1 MSDLCR
7 LIWCAL
13 VGLFRPR
20 FALEAEN
27 LVLRHQLNV
36 LQRKASKR
44 VVLNSIDRL
53 LLVGLYRLPP
63 GVLDALK
70 IIRPCPC
77 RKLTLGYY
85 IGGAAH
91 PRWALPTSDR
101 RSGRRGGLARPSAVT
116 NACAP
121 RCSIFDT
128 ISADDADAARQTQ
141 RHDEG
146 NPAGSIRSASPHI
159 RYPVCRAAVPHMFC

>member
-44 VVLNSIDRL
+44 VVLNNTDRL

-70 IIRPCPC
+70 FIRPCPC
-77 RKLTLGYY
+77 RKLTLGY
-85 IGGAAH
+85 IGGAA
-91 PRWALPTSDR
+91 
-101 RSGRRGGLARPSAVT
+101 RPIIGTA
-116 NACAP
+116 N
-121 RCSIFDT
+121 I
-128 ISADDADAARQTQ
+128 
-141 RHDEG
+141 
-146 NPAGSIRSASPHI
+146 
-159 RYPVCRAAVPHMFC
+159 